1 MIERPFEP
9 ETLDT
14 LDRAIES
21 DPCHH
26 FRIGEMLAPSAHFP
40 DALVRERPY
49 LLEMGQK
56 HALEIPCLCQKLKAA
71 DTRVV
76 QCIHHLAKDV
86 DL

>member
-1 MIERPFEP
+1 
-9 ETLDT
+9 
-14 LDRAIES
+14 
-21 DPCHH
+21 
-26 FRIGEMLAPSAHFP
+26 MLAPSAHFP

-56 HALEIPCLCQKLKAA
+56 HTLEIPCLCQKLKAA

>member
-1 MIERPFEP
+1 MVERPIEA
-9 ETLDT
+9 ESLDS
-14 LDRAIES
+14 LDRAVES
-21 DPCHH
+21 DPRHH
-26 FRIGEMLAPSAHFP
+26 FRISEMLAPSAHFP